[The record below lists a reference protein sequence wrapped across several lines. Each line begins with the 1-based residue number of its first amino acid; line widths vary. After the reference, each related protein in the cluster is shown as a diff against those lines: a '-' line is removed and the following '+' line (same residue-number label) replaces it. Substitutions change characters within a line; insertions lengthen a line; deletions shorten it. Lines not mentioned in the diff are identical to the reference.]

1 MKLQITASF
10 FSWPKHLHIVF
21 KVPVMS
27 RNASLTFMY
36 ATRQKQELSQTGPMM
51 FAASEQCQE

>member
-1 MKLQITASF
+1 
-10 FSWPKHLHIVF
+10 
-21 KVPVMS
+21 MS